1 MVFEECLGLT
11 KEACMDLIR
20 DDVEEN
26 PDIFEGRSF
35 DDFEIHEGHV
45 RTADQSN
52 YYKVGLRTN
61 TAETGV
67 GGVLGDGMIWYPFEW
82 CLTEEDCYTIGP
94 WDCDVGTPLS
104 VEECCNMIKAAEPHP
119 DKNGNYL
126 ECFESFP
133 VGSIDNPINYS
144 RIMIHTDEN
153 GLVVHA
159 PRNE

>member
-1 MVFEECLGLT
+1 
-11 KEACMDLIR
+11 MDLIR
-20 DDVEEN
+20 DDVEAN

-104 VEECCNMIKAAEPHP
+104 VEECCNMIQAAG
-119 DKNGNYL
+119 KFAFVYL
-126 ECFESFP
+126 YRLIAFATH
-133 VGSIDNPINYS
+133 VY
-144 RIMIHTDEN
+144 
-153 GLVVHA
+153 
-159 PRNE
+159 